1 MQKQASLLEAREKN
15 KIKKQLFF
23 FLKHSF
29 QKVTVYYDLM
39 AIASV

>member
-1 MQKQASLLEAREKN
+1 MQKQASLLEARG
-15 KIKKQLFF
+15 KKKAVI
-23 FLKHSF
+23 FLSKHSF